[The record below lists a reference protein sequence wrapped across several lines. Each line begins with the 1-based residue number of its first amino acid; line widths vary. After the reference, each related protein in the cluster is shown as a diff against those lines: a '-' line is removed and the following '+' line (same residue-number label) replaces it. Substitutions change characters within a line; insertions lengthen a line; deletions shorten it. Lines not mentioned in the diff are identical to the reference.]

1 MELRPPSLDD
11 YIAAQPMAAQA
22 TLKRVLNIIRRSLRV
37 AEEMISYKIPAYK
50 LGGRP
55 VIYFAG
61 WKSHYSLYP
70 ATERVLAA
78 INEDLSRY
86 EVRKSTIRFPLD
98 EPVPAKLIERIARF
112 RAEEVG
118 SAKERTGV

>member
-11 YIAAQPMAAQA
+11 YIAAQPPAAQA
-22 TLKRVLNIIRRSLRV
+22 TLKRVRNIIRRSLRV
-37 AEEMISYKIPAYK
+37 AEEVISYKIPAYK

-78 INEDLSRY
+78 FNEDLDMKCAR
-86 EVRKSTIRFPLD
+86 VRS
-98 EPVPAKLIERIARF
+98 
-112 RAEEVG
+112 G
-118 SAKERTGV
+118 SHSMNRCLRS